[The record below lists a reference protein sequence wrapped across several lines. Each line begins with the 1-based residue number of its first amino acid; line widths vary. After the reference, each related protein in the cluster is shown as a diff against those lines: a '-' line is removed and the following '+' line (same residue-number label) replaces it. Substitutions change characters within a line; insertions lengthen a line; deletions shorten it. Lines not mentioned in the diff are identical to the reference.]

1 MEPMQ
6 FPAQA
11 QQEAGNLGAA
21 SFNMSSTSE
30 FIPKGKMV
38 ATKEQFPDLGD
49 MDDNAPKKMKSGKGK
64 KKKGVVS
71 AQPAAVEEDEID
83 DTV

>member
-1 MEPMQ
+1 MEPVQ

-11 QQEAGNLGAA
+11 QQEAGNLGAG
-21 SFNMSSTSE
+21 SFKSSSSE

-71 AQPAAVEEDEID
+71 AVEEDEID